1 MRVALR
7 SIATQHSLLFL
18 SILLLLWNCCAVAV
32 EDIYVVDDFT
42 GLDVTVKAP
51 SAVKTDVVDSNL
63 AISVDCTE
71 ARPRIVRIPLNRNVK
86 DQKLR
91 MTIARVED
99 LPYMGKFETG
109 ESELPVRNSQEHS
122 YLEYQK
128 GPVFFSLDN
137 KYHKNLSFYFHC
149 RYAEPGVT
157 GIVHIDKLEIVPL
170 EFNDDR
176 DFAYILAV
184 ILLLVFL
191 LPGFLVYAVFLGS
204 GEKERLLALLTPLS
218 LFFFLVLYLV
228 LLLYQQLSSDPISW
242 ILLTAYCVFNLVF
255 VGWLGAKRRLHVLV
269 SNFGLIKYEL
279 LAVILVILCVAAIIT
294 ENLELPL
301 HTFTYNHLKYLTYG
315 AFYAHDPVFQYVNGI
330 AILHD
335 EPFSKYYENKKLI
348 YAVQDRGI
356 IGGIIYAVM
365 RGIAGPLNRDVAYS
379 FGFYTLF
386 GAGLNTLV
394 FLPVF
399 ALHKYFF
406 VGKQRPLLILFLV
419 SASAFFVT
427 NYYITW
433 YKMAGA
439 GLVISGIV
447 LLLLGKNSIKQWAV
461 AGVVWGLATNFH
473 PSLAL
478 TFPLLTIW
486 LLFRFW
492 RARQNRIAPMLYALF
507 VLVGSFAVMNLP
519 WTMVKAAHYQDTSR
533 LFREH
538 FLAWQPYDPEHGIIG
553 SFRDFADKYTLEQQ
567 VLKRYD
573 RLEGSLRIED
583 IQSLFKPD
591 ADTEWEDMLISWN
604 TLETSYIIFVFAP
617 LVLLLGASSL
627 LTRLLPETS
636 WNTPLTKHNV
646 DFRWLLITQV
656 LTILLVIVGGFGPLA
671 PGITWHIPMSCSVIV
686 IYLLTHANVAV
697 GKIGAAFIVAY
708 ALFTYYRLFFQ
719 YF

>member
-1 MRVALR
+1 MALR
-7 SIATQHSLLFL
+7 SLAPKQHHTLLTV
-18 SILLLLWNCCAVAV
+18 LLLLCSCCAVAA
-32 EDIYVVDDFT
+32 EGYYVIDDFT

-51 SAVKTDVVDSNL
+51 SAVKTEVVDSNL
-63 AISVDCTE
+63 VVSVDCTE
-71 ARPRIVRIPLNRNVK
+71 ARPRIVRIPLNREVK
-86 DQKLR
+86 DQKMR
-91 MTIARVED
+91 MIISKVDD

-109 ESELPVRNSQEHS
+109 ESDLLVRNSQEHN

-149 RYAEPGVT
+149 RNADPDVT
-157 GIVHIDKLEIVPL
+157 GVVHIDKIEIVPL

-191 LPGFLVYAVFLGS
+191 LPGFLAYAVFLGS
-204 GEKERLLALLTPLS
+204 GEKGRLLALLTPLS

-228 LLLYQQLSSDPISW
+228 LLLYQQLSSEPISW
-242 ILLTAYCVFNLVF
+242 VLLTAYIVLNLVF
-255 VGWLGAKRRLHVLV
+255 IGWLLNRQKLHVLA
-269 SNFGLIKYEL
+269 SNFGLIKFEL
-279 LAVILVILCVAAIIT
+279 LAVFLVILGVAAIVT

-315 AFYAHDPVFQYVNGI
+315 TFYAHDPIFQYVNGI

-335 EPFSKYYENKKLI
+335 EPFSKYYENRKLI

-356 IGGIIYAVM
+356 IGGVIYAVM
-365 RGIAGPLNRDVAYS
+365 RGIASPLNRDVAYS

-394 FLPVF
+394 FLPIF

-433 YKMAGA
+433 YKIAGA
-439 GLVISGIV
+439 GLVISGVV
-447 LLLLGKNSIKQWAV
+447 LLLLDKNSIKQWAM

-473 PSLAL
+473 PGLVL
-478 TFPLLTIW
+478 TFPLATIW

-492 RARQNRIAPMLYALF
+492 RAHQNRIAPMFFALF
-507 VLVGSFAVMNLP
+507 VLAGSFVVMNLP
-519 WTMVKAAHYQDTSR
+519 WTMVKAAHYPDTSR
-533 LFREH
+533 LFRQH
-538 FLAWQPYDPEHGIIG
+538 FLAFQPHDPEQGIIG
-553 SFRDFADKYTLEQQ
+553 SLRDFTDEYTLEQQ
-567 VLKRYD
+567 VFKRYG
-573 RLEGSLRIED
+573 RLEGSLRVDE
-583 IQSLFKPD
+583 IQSLLKPD
-591 ADTEWEDMLISWN
+591 SGTEWEDMLITWN
-604 TLETSYIIFVFAP
+604 ALEASYIIFVFAP
-617 LVLLLGASSL
+617 LVILLAFSSL
-627 LTRLLPETS
+627 LTRLIPATS
-636 WNTPLTKHNV
+636 WNRPLTIHNA

-656 LTILLVIVGGFGPLA
+656 LTILLIIIGSFGPFS
-671 PGITWHIPMSCSVIV
+671 PDITWHIPMSCSVIV
-686 IYLLTHANVAV
+686 IYLLAHANVAV
-697 GKIGAAFIVAY
+697 GKIGAALIVAY